1 MSQLIEDAA
10 EAKKLLRGFKGLD
23 NVIEAMERVGRLED
37 REAGYKSGIETL
49 QAKYA
54 DLEKINTE
62 LQAQITERATAA
74 EAEARGKLAEAE
86 ARAAKT
92 IADAENDIAQKRSD
106 AEFILAGLKQET
118 LVLQREADNLD
129 TAIAAKRKELEDWET
144 KVANSKEEARKSLG
158 F

>member
-1 MSQLIEDAA
+1 MSQLIEDAS
-10 EAKKLLRGFKGLD
+10 EAKKLLRGFKSLD

-54 DLEKINTE
+54 ELEKINTE
-62 LQAQITERATAA
+62 LQAQITERAAAA
-74 EAEARGKLAEAE
+74 EAEASGKLSEAE
-86 ARAAKT
+86 AKTAKM
-92 IADAENDIAQKRSD
+92 ISDAESDIAQKRGD

-118 LVLQREADNLD
+118 SVLRQEADDLD
-129 TAIAAKRKELEDWET
+129 TRIGAKRKELEEWET

-158 F
+158 L